1 MKQPYFILVVAHSL
15 HGRLRRI
22 HVSQRILYAV
32 FALAVVGLFSVIGFI
47 SSYARMA
54 WKVANYNA
62 LRQEI
67 TALRARYH
75 NLQTDATQTNHQLA
89 ELQVFASEVSM
100 AYGLKQKLE
109 GPEDISNEGRLVPT
123 LQESFKEYDFLRS
136 ANLSAYSHRYA
147 RSWQTNIVPAVWP
160 VDGRLQSAF
169 GRRMDPFSG
178 EGALHRGVDIGAP
191 YGTAVHASADGVVV
205 FASMMNGFGRVVVVD
220 HGNGFQTYYAHLSR
234 FAVVAGQE
242 VRQGGVIGDVGQSG
256 RATSPHLHYEVRR
269 FGTPQN
275 PARYLNRSIAAAQSV
290 HRDFPF

>member
-22 HVSQRILYAV
+22 HVPQRVLYLV
-32 FALAVVGLFSVIGFI
+32 FALAVVGLFSVVGFV

-54 WKVANYNA
+54 WKVANYNS

-75 NLQTDATQTNHQLA
+75 KLQTDANQTNNQLA

-109 GPEDISNEGRLVPT
+109 GPEDISSEGRLVPT
-123 LQESFKEYDFLRS
+123 LQESFKEYDFLRT
-136 ANLSAYSHRYA
+136 ANLSAYYHRYQ
-147 RSWQTNIVPAVWP
+147 RFWQTNTLPRIWP
-160 VDGRLQSAF
+160 VDGRLQSPF

-178 EGALHRGVDIGAP
+178 EGALHRGVDISAP
-191 YGTAVHASADGVVV
+191 YGTDVHASADGVVV

-220 HGNGFQTYYAHLSR
+220 HGNGYQTYYAHLSR

-242 VRQGGVIGDVGQSG
+242 IRQGGVVGAVGQSG

-275 PARYLNRSIAAAQSV
+275 PAHYLNGTLAAQTAR
-290 HRDFPF
+290 RDFPF

>member
-22 HVSQRILYAV
+22 HVPQRFLYLV
-32 FALAVVGLFSVIGFI
+32 FALAAVGLFSVVGFL

-67 TALRARYH
+67 TSLRARYH
-75 NLQTDATQTNHQLA
+75 NLQTDATQAHNQLA

-109 GPEDISNEGRLVPT
+109 GPEDISSEGRLIPT
-123 LQESFKEYDFLRS
+123 LQESFKEYDFLRT

-147 RSWQTNIVPAVWP
+147 RSWQTNIIPSVWP

-178 EGALHRGVDIGAP
+178 EGALHRGVDIQAA

-205 FASMMNGFGRVVVVD
+205 FASMMSGFGRVVVVD

-242 VRQGGVIGDVGQSG
+242 VRQGGVIGASGQSG

-275 PARYLNRSIAAAQSV
+275 PARYLNRNLTAQAV

>member
-22 HVSQRILYAV
+22 HVPQRVLYLV
-32 FALAVVGLFSVIGFI
+32 FALAVVGLFSVVGFV

-54 WKVANYNA
+54 WKVANYNS

-75 NLQTDATQTNHQLA
+75 KLQTDANQTNNQLA

-109 GPEDISNEGRLVPT
+109 GPEDISSEGRLVPT
-123 LQESFKEYDFLRS
+123 LQESFKEYDFLRT
-136 ANLSAYSHRYA
+136 ANLSAYYHRYP
-147 RSWQTNIVPAVWP
+147 RFWQTNTLPRIWP
-160 VDGRLQSAF
+160 VDGRLQSPF

-178 EGALHRGVDIGAP
+178 EGALHRGVDISAP
-191 YGTAVHASADGVVV
+191 YGTDVHASADGVVV

-220 HGNGFQTYYAHLSR
+220 HGNGYQTYYAHLSR

-242 VRQGGVIGDVGQSG
+242 IRQGGVVGAVGQSG

-275 PARYLNRSIAAAQSV
+275 PAHYLNGTLAAQTAR
-290 HRDFPF
+290 RDFPF

>member
-1 MKQPYFILVVAHSL
+1 MKQPYFIFVVAHSL

-22 HVSQRILYAV
+22 HVPQRVLYLV
-32 FALAVVGLFSVIGFI
+32 LALAVVGLFSVVGFI

-67 TALRARYH
+67 TTLRARYH
-75 NLQTDATQTNHQLA
+75 KLQTDATQANNQLA

-109 GPEDISNEGRLVPT
+109 GPEDISSEGRLIPT
-123 LQESFKEYDFLRS
+123 LQESFKEYDFLRT
-136 ANLSAYSHRYA
+136 ANLSAYSHRYP
-147 RSWQTNIVPAVWP
+147 RSWQTNTVPSVWP
-160 VDGRLQSAF
+160 VDGRLLSPF
-169 GRRMDPFSG
+169 GMRMDPFSG
-178 EGALHRGVDIGAP
+178 EGALHRGVDIAAA
-191 YGTAVHASADGVVV
+191 YGTPVHASADGVVV
-205 FASMMNGFGRVVVVD
+205 FASMMNGFGRVIVVD

-242 VRQGGVIGDVGQSG
+242 VRQGGVIGGSGQSG

-275 PARYLNRSIAAAQSV
+275 PARYLNRTIVAQAV

>member
-1 MKQPYFILVVAHSL
+1 MKQQYFILVVAHSL

-22 HVSQRILYAV
+22 HVPQRVLYLV
-32 FALAVVGLFSVIGFI
+32 VALAVVGLFSVVGFI

-67 TALRARYH
+67 TTLRARYQR
-75 NLQTDATQTNHQLA
+75 LQTDATQTNNQLA

-109 GPEDISNEGRLVPT
+109 GPEDISREGRLIPT
-123 LQESFKEYDFLRS
+123 VQESFKEYDFLRT
-136 ANLSAYSHRYA
+136 ANLSAYSHRYP
-147 RSWQTNIVPAVWP
+147 RSWQTNIIPSVWP
-160 VDGRLQSAF
+160 VDGRLLSAF

-191 YGTAVHASADGVVV
+191 FGTAVHATADGVVV
-205 FASMMNGFGRVVVVD
+205 FASVMNGFGRVVVVD

-234 FAVVAGQE
+234 LAVVAGQE
-242 VRQGGVIGDVGQSG
+242 IRQGGVVGALGASG
-256 RATSPHLHYEVRR
+256 RTTSPHLHYEVRR

-275 PARYLNRSIAAAQSV
+275 PARYLNASLTARAV

>member
-1 MKQPYFILVVAHSL
+1 V
-15 HGRLRRI
+15 
-22 HVSQRILYAV
+22 LYLV
-32 FALAVVGLFSVIGFI
+32 FALAFIGLFSVFGIV
-47 SSYARMA
+47 SSYARMT

-75 NLQTDATQTNHQLA
+75 NLQTDAAQTHNQLA

-109 GPEDISNEGRLVPT
+109 GPEDISSEGRLVPT
-123 LQESFKEYDFLRS
+123 LQESFKEYDFLRT
-136 ANLSAYSHRYA
+136 ANLAAYSHRYQ
-147 RSWQTNIVPAVWP
+147 RSWQTNTVPSVWP
-160 VDGRLQSAF
+160 VDGRLESAF

-178 EGALHRGVDIGAP
+178 EGALHRGVDIQAA
-191 YGTAVHASADGVVV
+191 YGTPVHASADGVVV
-205 FASMMNGFGRVVVVD
+205 FASMMNGFGRVIVVD
-220 HGNGFQTYYAHLSR
+220 HGDGYQTYYAHLSR

-242 VRQGGVIGDVGQSG
+242 VRQGGVIGASGQSG

-275 PARYLNRSIAAAQSV
+275 PARYLNRSLAARAV

>member
-1 MKQPYFILVVAHSL
+1 MPHRVVYLV
-15 HGRLRRI
+15 I
-22 HVSQRILYAV
+22 
-32 FALAVVGLFSVIGFI
+32 ALAVIGLFSVVGAV

-67 TALRARYH
+67 TALRVRYH
-75 NLQTDATQTNHQLA
+75 KLQTDNNQTNNQLA

-109 GPEDISNEGRLVPT
+109 GPEDISSEGRLIPT
-123 LQESFKEYDFLRS
+123 LQESFKEYDFLRT
-136 ANLSAYSHRYA
+136 ANLSAYYHRYP
-147 RSWQTNIVPAVWP
+147 RSWQTNIRPNVWP
-160 VDGRLQSAF
+160 VDGRLQSFF

-178 EGALHRGVDIGAP
+178 EGALHRGVDISAP

-205 FASMMNGFGRVVVVD
+205 FASLMNGFGRVVVVD

-234 FAVVAGQE
+234 FSVVAGQE
-242 VRQGGVIGDVGQSG
+242 VRQGMIIGAVGQSG
-256 RATSPHLHYEVRR
+256 RTTAPHLHYEVRR
-269 FGTPQN
+269 YGTPQN
-275 PARYLNRSIAAAQSV
+275 PARYLNGSIVTQSAV

>member
-1 MKQPYFILVVAHSL
+1 MKQQYFILVVAHSL

-22 HVSQRILYAV
+22 HVPQRVLYLV
-32 FALAVVGLFSVIGFI
+32 MVLAVIGLFTVVGFL

-75 NLQTDATQTNHQLA
+75 KLQTDANQTNNQLA
-89 ELQVFASEVSM
+89 SLQVFASEVSM

-109 GPEDISNEGRLVPT
+109 GPEDISSEGRLIPT
-123 LQESFKEYDFLRS
+123 VQESFKEYDFLRT

-147 RSWQTNIVPAVWP
+147 RPWQTNTQPSVWP

-178 EGALHRGVDIGAP
+178 EGALHRGVDISAAYGA
-191 YGTAVHASADGVVV
+191 AVHAAADGVVV
-205 FASMMNGFGRVVVVD
+205 FASMMNGFGRVVVID

-242 VRQGGVIGDVGQSG
+242 IRQGNTVGAVGQSG

-269 FGTPQN
+269 FGAPQN
-275 PARYLNRSIAAAQSV
+275 PVRYLNGSIASTQSV
-290 HRDFPF
+290 RRDFPF

>member
-22 HVSQRILYAV
+22 HVPQRVLYLV
-32 FALAVVGLFSVIGFI
+32 FALAFIGLFSVFGIV
-47 SSYARMA
+47 SSYARMT

-75 NLQTDATQTNHQLA
+75 NLQTDAAQTHNQLA

-109 GPEDISNEGRLVPT
+109 GPEDISSEGRLVPT
-123 LQESFKEYDFLRS
+123 LQESFKEYDFLRT
-136 ANLSAYSHRYA
+136 ANLAAYSHRYQ
-147 RSWQTNIVPAVWP
+147 RSWQTNTVPSVWP
-160 VDGRLQSAF
+160 VDGRLESAF

-178 EGALHRGVDIGAP
+178 EGALHRGVDIQAA
-191 YGTAVHASADGVVV
+191 YGTPVHASADGVVV
-205 FASMMNGFGRVVVVD
+205 FASMMNGFGRVIVVD
-220 HGNGFQTYYAHLSR
+220 HGDGYQTYYAHLSR

-242 VRQGGVIGDVGQSG
+242 VRQGGVIGASGQSG

-275 PARYLNRSIAAAQSV
+275 PARYLNRSLAARAV